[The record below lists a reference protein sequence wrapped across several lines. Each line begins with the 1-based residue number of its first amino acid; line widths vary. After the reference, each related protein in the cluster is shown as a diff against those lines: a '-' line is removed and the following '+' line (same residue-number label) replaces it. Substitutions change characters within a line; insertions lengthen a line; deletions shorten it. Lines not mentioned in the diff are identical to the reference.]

1 MWRTLCGSC
10 WSGDPPPLPCS
21 VFIEEMGLRVVQRRR
36 AGGRR
41 RRPAAR
47 PRRGRAASPAGGRGP
62 ARRCPALLGDWKDE
76 KKPGLCMVQTRFY
89 SVILFLQEG
98 VPCAFAVDGDAVMQQ
113 QLGRYAV
120 PRQQAAVKA
129 AVVDHPVA
137 AAGAALLEQGGI
149 TAV

>member
-21 VFIEEMGLRVVQRRR
+21 VFIEEMGIRAVQRRR
-36 AGGRR
+36 AGRRR

-89 SVILFLQEG
+89 SVILILQEG
-98 VPCAFAVDGDAVMQQ
+98 VPRAFAVDGDAVMQQ

-120 PRQQAAVKA
+120 PRQQAAVKT

>member
-36 AGGRR
+36 AGRRR

-47 PRRGRAASPAGGRGP
+47 PRRGRAVSPAGGRGP

-89 SVILFLQEG
+89 SVILFLREG
-98 VPCAFAVDGDAVMQQ
+98 VPCAFAVDGDAVLQQ

>member
-1 MWRTLCGSC
+1 MWHTLCGSC
-10 WSGDPPPLPCS
+10 WGGDPPPLPCS

-137 AAGAALLEQGGI
+137 AAGAALLEQGCI

>member
-1 MWRTLCGSC
+1 MT
-10 WSGDPPPLPCS
+10 PLPCPAL
-21 VFIEEMGLRVVQRRR
+21 FLLRRWGSGWCS
-36 AGGRR
+36 AGG
-41 RRPAAR
+41 PAGAAGAQ
-47 PRRGRAASPAGGRGP
+47 PRVPCGGRAASPAGGRGP
-62 ARRCPALLGDWKDE
+62 ARRCPALFGDWKDE

-98 VPCAFAVDGDAVMQQ
+98 VPCAFAVNGDAVLQQ
-113 QLGRYAV
+113 QLGCYAV

>member
-1 MWRTLCGSC
+1 MT
-10 WSGDPPPLPCS
+10 PLPCPAL
-21 VFIEEMGLRVVQRRR
+21 FLLRRWDSGWCS
-36 AGGRR
+36 AGG
-41 RRPAAR
+41 PAGAAGAQPR
-47 PRRGRAASPAGGRGP
+47 APRRGRTASPAGGRGP
-62 ARRCPALLGDWKDE
+62 ARRCPALFGDWKDE

-98 VPCAFAVDGDAVMQQ
+98 VPCAFAVDGDAVLQQ

-120 PRQQAAVKA
+120 PRQQTAVKA

>member
-21 VFIEEMGLRVVQRRR
+21 VFIEEMRLRVMQRRR
-36 AGGRR
+36 AGRRR

-76 KKPGLCMVQTRFY
+76 KKPDLCMVQTRFY
-89 SVILFLQEG
+89 SVILILQEG
-98 VPCAFAVDGDAVMQQ
+98 VPCAFAVDGDAVLQQ

>member
-89 SVILFLQEG
+89 SVILFLREG
-98 VPCAFAVDGDAVMQQ
+98 VPCAFAVDGDAVLQQ

-129 AVVDHPVA
+129 AVVDDPVA

>member
-62 ARRCPALLGDWKDE
+62 ARRCPALFGDWKDE

-98 VPCAFAVDGDAVMQQ
+98 VPCAFAVDGDAVLQQ

-137 AAGAALLEQGGI
+137 TAGAALLEQGGI